1 MLVATKPQFEELVDA
16 HHGEL
21 FAYLWRMLG
30 DENDARDCL
39 QDTFLRAIRAYERI
53 EDFSHLRAWLYK
65 IATNAARSQQSKD
78 GRKERRSIELTLQIA
93 SGDRGVDVQVM
104 ERISH
109 AEIRQAVLGLPAR
122 QRAALMMRKYQELE
136 YAEIAEALDCTE
148 EAARANVYQAL
159 RSLRNR
165 FKDVEDEE

>member
-1 MLVATKPQFEELVDA
+1 MLVATKPRFEELVDT
-16 HHGEL
+16 HQGEL

-39 QDTFLRAIRAYERI
+39 QDTFLRAMRAYERI

-65 IATNAARSQQSKD
+65 IATNAARSHFSKN
-78 GRKERRSIELTLQIA
+78 GRRQRRSVELTPQVA
-93 SGDRGVDVQVM
+93 SGERDVDVQVI

-109 AEIRQAVLGLPAR
+109 AEVRQAVLALPAR

-136 YAEIAEALDCTE
+136 YAEIAAALGCTE
-148 EAARANVYQAL
+148 DAARANVYQAVKRL
-159 RSLRNR
+159 RSA